1 MGDIVWLASYPKSGN
16 TWVRAF
22 LVNYL
27 NEGADQSMHDLNM
40 FALGDMDRQHYA
52 ACFGEEKLA
61 SIARPGVGAERFG
74 VHAYIA
80 ETFTG
85 NPVVKT
91 HGNFRLESGRVA
103 FNLSVTKC
111 AVYIVRN
118 PLDVVI
124 SFADHYGASID
135 DVITGCS
142 AENHKI
148 SAQDDLVEQYLGTWR
163 SHVANWVSSEGFP
176 KMLMRYE
183 DMVRDPQRAFTQLI
197 GFLKIELDEDRLM
210 QAIENSSFEKL
221 RQKEEE
227 QGFAEKSPHSERF
240 FRQGTFGGWREV
252 LTRQQVDRVVRFNG
266 RIMRK
271 LGYITDNGDI
281 RF

>member
-27 NEGADQSMHDLNM
+27 NEGTDQSMRDLNM
-40 FALGDMDRQHYA
+40 FALGDMDRQHYE
-52 ACFGEEKLA
+52 ACFGDEGFKKLR
-61 SIARPGVGAERFG
+61 RPGVGEERFE

-91 HGNFRLESGRVA
+91 HGNFRLQNGRVA
-103 FNLSVTKC
+103 FNLRVTKC

-118 PLDVVI
+118 PLDVLV
-124 SFADHYGASID
+124 SFADHYGVTID
-135 DVITGCS
+135 EVIRGTS
-142 AENHKI
+142 EETHKI
-148 SAQDDLVEQYLGTWR
+148 SAQADLVEQYLGTWR
-163 SHVANWVSSEGFP
+163 SHVANWVSSQGFP

-183 DMVRDPQRAFTQLI
+183 DMVRDPHRAFTQLA
-197 GFLKIELDEDRLM
+197 GFLKLGGDENRLAR
-210 QAIENSSFEKL
+210 AIESASFETL
-221 RQKEEE
+221 RRKEEE
-227 QGFAEKSPHSERF
+227 EGFAEKSPHSERF
-240 FRQGTFGGWREV
+240 FRRGTYGGWREV
-252 LTRQQVDRVVRFNG
+252 LTPEQVSRIVEFNG
-266 RIMRK
+266 PIMRK